1 MPFPSSPGP
10 LYQNEVKCSA
20 FDMETIFILKQMK
33 LIFTRKVAHL
43 ASFWKWGFLELG
55 SGLLIWKEFSYT
67 KRANAKKVVHKR
79 PLVVKFARLTLT
91 CIRAIVWF
99 GFHCKFPRS
108 FCPFWVY
115 AWDWVG
121 VVSNCTMVLFSGHGF
136 WPIFSR
142 YIVMANKTSGCF
154 TKQSSRHTTTE
165 HKTMQPRALSIQ
177 PKIPDISV
185 GTSNGTDHFGLA
197 RPKFSGPALK
207 VVHSDRSGHFSR
219 SNRNVPFRLTK
230 LLSPGSTALLYPAF
244 KNNNQTRGGLGRVC
258 ATEMYHSIEHVKFPK
273 FRTAV
278 SVEWKANKPTNIS
291 KFQFD

>member
-121 VVSNCTMVLFSGHGF
+121 VVSNCTMGLFSGHGF
-136 WPIFSR
+136 WPTFSR
-142 YIVMANKTSGCF
+142 HIVMANKTSGCF
-154 TKQSSRHTTTE
+154 TKQSSRHTTAQHRDHATQGAF
-165 HKTMQPRALSIQ
+165 HSIQ
-177 PKIPDISV
+177 NSEHFGWYIKWNGPFRFGPTEIF
-185 GTSNGTDHFGLA
+185 GTSFEGGPLWLVWSFQSV
-197 RPKFSGPALK
+197 RPKCPFPFDK
-207 VVHSDRSGHFSR
+207 IVVPRQYRSF
-219 SNRNVPFRLTK
+219 
-230 LLSPGSTALLYPAF
+230 
-244 KNNNQTRGGLGRVC
+244 
-258 ATEMYHSIEHVKFPK
+258 
-273 FRTAV
+273 V
-278 SVEWKANKPTNIS
+278 SC
-291 KFQFD
+291 FQE

>member
-20 FDMETIFILKQMK
+20 FDMETIFILKQIK

-121 VVSNCTMVLFSGHGF
+121 VVSNCTMGLFSGHGF

-154 TKQSSRHTTTE
+154 TKQSSRHTTAQHRDHATQGAF
-165 HKTMQPRALSIQ
+165 HSIQ
-177 PKIPDISV
+177 
-185 GTSNGTDHFGLA
+185 N
-197 RPKFSGPALK
+197 
-207 VVHSDRSGHFSR
+207 SGHFGWYIKW
-219 SNRNVPFRLTK
+219 NGPFRFGPTEIFGT
-230 LLSPGSTALLYPAF
+230 SF
-244 KNNNQTRGGLGRVC
+244 EGGPLWPVWSFQSVRPKC
-258 ATEMYHSIEHVKFPK
+258 PFPFDK
-273 FRTAV
+273 IVVPRQYRSFV
-278 SVEWKANKPTNIS
+278 SC
-291 KFQFD
+291 FQEQ